1 MKSNRV
7 FIAWLR
13 WPIYV
18 RIAIIIL
25 LLIILFG
32 QLITFVEPQQFS
44 NVFEGVWWALI
55 TVSTVGYG
63 DFVPKTALGKT
74 VGMLLIL
81 MGAAFVTAYFAT
93 MATAAFSKQQR
104 YAEGKVNY
112 RGKGHMILI
121 GWNEKS
127 NKLMR
132 TLQAADSNK
141 TIVLID
147 ETLKEGPLMENIHF
161 IRGPAADD
169 ATLQKANIEEAEIV
183 FITADQHKSEISA
196 DMQSVLT
203 LLAVKG
209 LNPSVYCVVEILT
222 EKQKKNA
229 ERAGANQIIST
240 ADLLKTAMLQHF
252 LIKNQLPDPLFKE
265 ADIHFKVHQVPLP
278 KTMEGA
284 SFQEVIHHFMKEDIF
299 IIGIH
304 QKDGPVLS
312 PSFSYKLQPTDQLLS
327 L

>member
-1 MKSNRV
+1 MNEGLDA
-7 FIAWLR
+7 FILLYNESEKDEQLIEFEEETAEMIRQAIEQHGKVSTNQKLN
-13 WPIYV
+13 
-18 RIAIIIL
+18 AIIKEIL
-25 LLIILFG
+25 S
-32 QLITFVEPQQFS
+32 FS
-44 NVFEGVWWALI
+44 CGKTVKKHEIKPCIHRMAEVAYICPHRNHYPFIDPPFRSADHLRRAAAVFKCFEGIWWALI
-55 TVSTVGYG
+55 TVSSVGYG
-63 DFVPKTALGKT
+63 DFVPKTALGKI

-81 MGAAFVTAYFAT
+81 IGAAFVTAYFAT

-161 IRGPAADD
+161 IKGHAADD

-222 EKQKKNA
+222 EKQKKC
-229 ERAGANQIIST
+229 RARRSQPNHQYGGP
-240 ADLLKTAMLQHF
+240 F
-252 LIKNQLPDPLFKE
+252 KNGD
-265 ADIHFKVHQVPLP
+265 A
-278 KTMEGA
+278 A
-284 SFQEVIHHFMKEDIF
+284 A
-299 IIGIH
+299 
-304 QKDGPVLS
+304 
-312 PSFSYKLQPTDQLLS
+312 FSH
-327 L
+327 